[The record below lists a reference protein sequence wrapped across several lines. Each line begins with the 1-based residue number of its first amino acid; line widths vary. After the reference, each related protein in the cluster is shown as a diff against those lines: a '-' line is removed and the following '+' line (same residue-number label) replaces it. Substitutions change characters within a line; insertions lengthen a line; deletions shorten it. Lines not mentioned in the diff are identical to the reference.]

1 MRLIW
6 IGLVCLVQLSS
17 FLAAGISFN
26 LFLIYKTIVY
36 KIEYSFRIFKLVM
49 ETSLRVKLAA
59 NVWLLSNI
67 ATTWPIAVMV
77 LMKLIAVSIN
87 SNSIPCYIK
96 ERGLSSFR
104 LLVLELFLVAWT
116 LDWCVYMF
124 SGYPCRS
131 PHMKPCRDGHC
142 IAMYFFCD
150 RENDCGDW
158 SDELNCTGTVSYTIQ
173 LLVNVCLKLYLC

>member
-67 ATTWPIAVMV
+67 ATT
-77 LMKLIAVSIN
+77 
-87 SNSIPCYIK
+87 
-96 ERGLSSFR
+96 
-104 LLVLELFLVAWT
+104 
-116 LDWCVYMF
+116 
-124 SGYPCRS
+124 
-131 PHMKPCRDGHC
+131 
-142 IAMYFFCD
+142 
-150 RENDCGDW
+150 
-158 SDELNCTGTVSYTIQ
+158 
-173 LLVNVCLKLYLC
+173 